1 MEGVPV
7 GLGGVGAAA
16 AGRALFGRRGDPDGG
31 GPAGPGAGG
40 AGGLVVAVLDASAS
54 SEQRGPGGVA
64 VLDAA
69 KAGAQRLAEL
79 SSVERPGSYAVVVT
93 GGRVTKSLPPRRP
106 LAPGASSTAEVIAFE
121 ARGGTAEPSAG
132 ASSAEGLARLKG
144 VRAGGTGGTPGV
156 GLGRALELSAAMKLR
171 SGSDNF
177 GRGWWPGAAE
187 PSLILLLTDGSGEW
201 DPRGGGLGLPPL
213 PASDLFRDPV
223 RWDQRVCMVH
233 IPAEAD
239 PRGPRGREPLRGPYL
254 SEMPFPSSEYARDA
268 HYLGQCRPPPVAAGP
283 LGILCAETGGRL
295 FQARTMKGVQQ
306 AVEMCFH
313 SAPGVAVDF
322 EALPAGAAEPD
333 GAAAARAL
341 RGRPKTYRLFIRRE
355 PSGSSVVGGTWPI
368 PEAFWPE
375 GPAEQAFRQARPLV
389 SWVEQDVNLASLG
402 LPGSGQGL
410 CEDIFEVDGPPA
422 FRSAI
427 QDAFKRADKKQSLC
441 WLLYV
446 RNSIGD
452 GQLGQPFGYIALGRG
467 GSARVVLLPY
477 NFPTLTNLMR
487 ALSAMGPGL
496 KLQPPPAWRMQL
508 ESYLGSVPRYYLA
521 PLRVALR
528 KMGLAPH
535 AMPEVGSAGP
545 LTWAPALQAH
555 QARAAAELEAIQ
567 AELRPPVEPSAGVA
581 PGPGQG
587 RRRLCEATA
596 HAKFGVVPLPI
607 LEDPLS
613 VPRERLVHQVALTVA
628 ALRSLDAKGK
638 GMQGTRQG
646 VLERIAAAGEAADR
660 HSVPVAAMGDYEE
673 AMQQQMASVL
683 RDPFLDESEQSAH
696 RAFGN
701 PFRRE
706 PRKRRQSKRRRGG
719 GGGSPGSSVSWGGT
733 SQGSEGSLSRE
744 DGAGGEVAQ
753 TEVTQKRVRAEPQGS
768 LALLR
773 SVVEGLEGDSIDMSS
788 LLARRGQVGESGEL
802 VLPESFERLQEP
814 STKGL
819 SPIFAALVAHRLNFG
834 YLRPRAGAPT
844 LRGDVEALV
853 DRARGIPADESQAP
867 RV

>member
-1 MEGVPV
+1 MEGVP
-7 GLGGVGAAA
+7 GGPGGGGAAA

-93 GGRVTKSLPPRRP
+93 GGRATKSLPPRRP
-106 LAPGASSTAEVIAFE
+106 LALGASSAAEVVAFE
-121 ARGGTAEPSAG
+121 ARGGPAEPSAG

-144 VRAGGTGGTPGV
+144 VRAGGTGGAPGV

-201 DPRGGGLGLPPL
+201 DVRAGGLNLPSL

-254 SEMPFPSSEYARDA
+254 TEMPFPSSEYARDA

-283 LGILCAETGGRL
+283 LGTLCAETGGRL

-333 GAAAARAL
+333 AAAAARAL
-341 RGRPKTYRLFIRRE
+341 RGRPRTYRLFLRRE
-355 PSGSSVVGGTWPI
+355 PGGGSAVGGTWPI

-375 GPAEQAFRQARPLV
+375 GPAEQAFRQARPVV
-389 SWVEQDVNLASLG
+389 SWVEQDVNLASLV
-402 LPGSGQGL
+402 LPGNGQVL
-410 CEDIFEVDGPPA
+410 SEDIFEVDGPPA
-422 FRSAI
+422 FKAAI
-427 QDAFKRADKKQSLC
+427 QDAFKRAEKKQSLC

-487 ALSAMGPGL
+487 VLSAMGPGL

-508 ESYLGSVPRYYLA
+508 ESFLGSVPRYYLA

-535 AMPEVGSAGP
+535 AIPEVGGAGP
-545 LTWAPALQAH
+545 LTWSPALQAH
-555 QARAAAELEAIQ
+555 QARAAAELEALQ
-567 AELRPPVEPSAGVA
+567 AELRPVGPSPGVG

-628 ALRSLDAKGK
+628 ALRCLDAKGK
-638 GMQGTRQG
+638 GMQGARRG

-683 RDPFLDESEQSAH
+683 RDPFLDESEQAAQN

-706 PRKRRQSKRRRGG
+706 PRKKRGGKRRRGG
-719 GGGSPGSSVSWGGT
+719 GGGTPGSSVSWGGT
-733 SQGSEGSLSRE
+733 SHGSEGSVSRE

-753 TEVTQKRVRAEPQGS
+753 TEVTQKRLRVEPQGS
-768 LALLR
+768 LALL
-773 SVVEGLEGDSIDMSS
+773 SVVEGFEGDSVDMSS
-788 LLARRGQVGESGEL
+788 LLARRSQLGESGGQA
-802 VLPESFERLQEP
+802 LPEAFERLQEAG
-814 STKGL
+814 TKGL
-819 SPIFAALVAHRLNFG
+819 FPVFAALAAHRLNFG
-834 YLRPRAGAPT
+834 LLRPRRAPT
-844 LRGDVEALV
+844 LRNDVEALV
-853 DRARGIPADESQAP
+853 DRARGIPAARAQAP
-867 RV
+867 RE